1 MHSACRH
8 WRSEDHVSDQ
18 CLGPSATRPSSP
30 TTPIRA
36 IGRITILS
44 HRMCS
49 EDTVMKRT
57 IFAVVFCLAAAST
70 AVAAD
75 DSLAALIQAGNR
87 DAALKKIAAG
97 ADVNAA
103 QGDGTTP
110 LHWAVY
116 KIDADLAR
124 ALLERGAKPDVINS
138 YGSSPLA
145 EAAKVGNARLVGML
159 LDAGSNVEVPNQEGQ
174 TALMLAARAGSL
186 EVAELLV
193 RHGANVNAREKWRGQ
208 TALMW
213 AGAARSA
220 ELTRFLIAHKA
231 DIDARTLA
239 NDWPTQ
245 MTGEPRNQYRP
256 TGGLTPLLYAARSGC
271 TGCVEALLDAGANP
285 NKPNPDGVTPLIVA
299 IDNFAYD
306 TAKLLFE
313 RGANPHLWDWWG
325 RTALYTAIDMNTY
338 SLDAYEER
346 TGPPI
351 VTTKTTALELARLF
365 LDAGVNPNT
374 QLNMHRPGR
383 GGNSGRY
390 ADQIITTGA
399 TPMLRAAASQD
410 SAAVRL
416 LLEHGGR
423 VDVPNAM
430 GVTPLMA
437 AAGLGMEPS
446 PRFSPNAKDAQ
457 DRSIATLEILS
468 KAGAD
473 VNARIT
479 DVTSR
484 TARMGRGST
493 LPERAGQSA
502 LFGAVQW
509 AWPRVVQYLV
519 DHGAEVAIMDDRGVS
534 PLDAALGRKGSA
546 DNKPSP
552 EVAKILQTAMGEPI
566 AAGHAPAGGPEERIR
581 TAPK

>member
-1 MHSACRH
+1 M
-8 WRSEDHVSDQ
+8 
-18 CLGPSATRPSSP
+18 
-30 TTPIRA
+30 
-36 IGRITILS
+36 
-44 HRMCS
+44 
-49 EDTVMKRT
+49 DTVMKRA
-57 IFAVVFCLAAAST
+57 IFAAVFCLAAAGT
-70 AVAAD
+70 AAAD
-75 DSLAALIQAGNR
+75 ANLAGLIQAGNR
-87 DAALKKIAAG
+87 DAALKMIAAG

-124 ALLERGAKPDVINS
+124 ALLERGAKPDVINN

-145 EAAKVGNARLVGML
+145 EAVKVGNPRLVGML

-186 EVAELLV
+186 DVAELLV

-213 AGAARSA
+213 AADARSP

-231 DIDARTLA
+231 EIDARALA
-239 NDWPTQ
+239 NDWPSQ

-256 TGGLTPLLYAARSGC
+256 AGGMTALLYAARSGC
-271 TGCVEALLDAGANP
+271 TDCAQALLDAGADP
-285 NKPNPDGVTPLIVA
+285 NRPSPEGVTPLIVA

-306 TAKLLFE
+306 TAKVLFE
-313 RGANPHLWDWWG
+313 RGANPRLWDWWG

-338 SLDAYEER
+338 SLDAYAER
-346 TGPPI
+346 SEPPI

-365 LDAGVNPNT
+365 LAAGVNPNS

-383 GGNSGRY
+383 GGNSGRF
-390 ADQIITTGA
+390 ADEIITTGA
-399 TPMLRAAASQD
+399 TPMLRAAGSQD
-410 SAAVRL
+410 TEAVRL
-416 LLEHGGR
+416 LLEYGGR
-423 VDVPNAM
+423 VDIPNAM

-437 AAGLGMEPS
+437 AAGLGMKPG
-446 PRFSPNAKDAQ
+446 PRFNPTANDAQ
-457 DRSIATLEILS
+457 DRAIATLEILS

-479 DVTSR
+479 DVKSR
-484 TARMGRGST
+484 TARMGRGGT
-493 LPERAGQSA
+493 LPERGGQTA

-509 AWPRVVQYLV
+509 GWPRVTKYLI
-519 DHGAEVAIMDDRGVS
+519 DHGAEVAVTDDLKVS
-534 PLDAALGRKGSA
+534 PLDAALGRAGSA
-546 DNKPSP
+546 DNHPSD
-552 EVAKILQTAMGEPI
+552 EVAKIVQ
-566 AAGHAPAGGPEERIR
+566 
-581 TAPK
+581 

>member
-75 DSLAALIQAGNR
+75 DSLAGLIQAGNR

-116 KIDADLAR
+116 KIDADVVR
-124 ALLERGAKPDVINS
+124 ALLEHGAKPDVINS

-145 EAAKVGNARLVGML
+145 AAAT
-159 LDAGSNVEVPNQEGQ
+159 GSNAEVPNQEGQ
-174 TALMLAARAGSL
+174 TALMLAARAGSV
-186 EVAELLV
+186 EVADLLV

-213 AGAARSA
+213 AVDARSA

-231 DIDARTLA
+231 DIDARALA
-239 NDWPTQ
+239 NDWPSQ
-245 MTGEPRNQYRP
+245 RTGEPRNQYRP
-256 TGGLTPLLYAARSGC
+256 TRGLTPLLYAARSGC

-313 RGANPHLWDWWG
+313 RGASPHLWDWWG
-325 RTALYTAIDMNTY
+325 RTALYAAIDMNTY

-383 GGNSGRY
+383 GGNSGRF
-390 ADQIITTGA
+390 ADEIISTGA

-410 SAAVRL
+410 AEAVRL
-416 LLEHGGR
+416 LLERGGR

-446 PRFSPNAKDAQ
+446 PRFNPNANDVQ

-468 KAGAD
+468 AAGAD
-473 VNARIT
+473 GNARIT
-479 DVTSR
+479 DVKSR
-484 TARMGRGST
+484 TARMGRSST
-493 LPERAGQSA
+493 LPERGGQSA
-502 LFGAVQW
+502 LFGAVQY
-509 AWPRVVQYLV
+509 AWPRVNQYLI
-519 DHGAEVAIMDDRGVS
+519 DHGAEVAVKDDRRVS
-534 PLDAALGRKGSA
+534 PLDAALGRAGSA
-546 DNKPSP
+546 DNHPSP
-552 EVAKILQTAMGEPI
+552 EVAKILQTAIGQ
-566 AAGHAPAGGPEERIR
+566 
-581 TAPK
+581 

>member
-1 MHSACRH
+1 META
-8 WRSEDHVSDQ
+8 
-18 CLGPSATRPSSP
+18 
-30 TTPIRA
+30 
-36 IGRITILS
+36 
-44 HRMCS
+44 
-49 EDTVMKRT
+49 MKRA
-57 IFAVVFCLAAAST
+57 IFAVMFCLAAAGT
-70 AVAAD
+70 AAAAD
-75 DSLAALIQAGNR
+75 DTLAGLIQAGSR
-87 DAALKKIAAG
+87 DAALKRIAAG

-124 ALLERGAKPDVINS
+124 ALLERGAKPDVINN
-138 YGSSPLA
+138 YGSTPLA
-145 EAAKVGNARLVGML
+145 EAVKVGNARLVKML

-174 TALMLAARAGSL
+174 TALMLAARAGSSD
-186 EVAELLV
+186 VAELLV
-193 RHGANVNAREKWRGQ
+193 RHGADVNAREKWRGQ

-213 AGAARSA
+213 AADARSA
-220 ELTRFLIAHKA
+220 ELTRFLIDHKA
-231 DIDARTLA
+231 DVNARALA
-239 NDWPTQ
+239 NDWPSQ

-256 TGGLTPLLYAARSGC
+256 AGGMTPLLYAARSGC
-271 TGCVEALLDAGANP
+271 TDCVQALLDAGADP
-285 NKPNPDGVTPLIVA
+285 NRPNPDGVTPLMVA
-299 IDNFAYD
+299 IDNFAFD

-313 RGANPHLWDWWG
+313 RGANPHLWDWSG

-365 LDAGVNPNT
+365 LDAGVNPNS

-383 GGNSGRY
+383 GGNSGRF
-390 ADQIITTGA
+390 ADETITTGA

-423 VDVPNAM
+423 VDVPNVM

-437 AAGLGMEPS
+437 AAGLGMGRSS
-446 PRFSPNAKDAQ
+446 PRFNPIAPDVQ
-457 DRSIATLEILS
+457 DRAIATLEILS
-468 KAGAD
+468 AAGAD

-484 TARMGRGST
+484 TARWGRGT
-493 LPERAGQSA
+493 LLSERGGQSA

-509 AWPRVVQYLV
+509 AWPRVVQYLI
-519 DHGAEVAIMDDRGVS
+519 DHGAEVAIKDDRGVS
-534 PLDAALGRKGSA
+534 PLDAALGRAGSA
-546 DNKPSP
+546 DNHPSP
-552 EVAKILQTAMGEPI
+552 AVAKILQTAIGQ
-566 AAGHAPAGGPEERIR
+566 
-581 TAPK
+581 